1 MASRETAMMDAQFD
15 DSDFS
20 ACVLFSVNGR
30 CSYGAM
36 SELSL
41 LSYYHL
47 SYLLLVVFVLCK

>member
-1 MASRETAMMDAQFD
+1 MMDAQFD